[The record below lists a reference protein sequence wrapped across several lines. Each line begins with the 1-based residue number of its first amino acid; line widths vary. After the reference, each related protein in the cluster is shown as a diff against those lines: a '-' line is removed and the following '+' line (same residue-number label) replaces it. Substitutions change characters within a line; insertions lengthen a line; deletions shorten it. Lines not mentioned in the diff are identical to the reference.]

1 MAFTAQDVKKL
12 REMTNVGMMDC
23 KKALAVT
30 DGDMDKA
37 VDWLR
42 EKGLA
47 KAAKKADRIAAE
59 GMAYATVCPQCGVA
73 AVIEVNCE
81 TDFCANSAPFQ
92 TFVKDLA
99 KVVMTDAP
107 ADVDALMN
115 CKYPGSELTVAGILP
130 EKVMS
135 IGENLQIRRFAR
147 FADNT
152 SVAYVHAGGSH
163 GVLVNLAVEGDADV
177 TEIGKNV
184 AMQIAAM
191 NPKYWDKALV
201 PQADIDHELAVQVA
215 LMDNDPKMAS
225 KPAQVKEKIA
235 AGKINA
241 FYKDNCLL
249 QQDFVRSDLFQGSVE
264 GYIADA
270 AKKLGVS
277 VKFVD
282 AVHFTKGEGIEK
294 KVDDFAAEVAAQVAN
309 AGK

>member
-23 KKALAVT
+23 KAALAAV

-47 KAAKKADRIAAE
+47 KAAKKASRVAAE
-59 GMAYATVCPQCGVA
+59 GVAYATVVGGVGV
-73 AVIEVNCE
+73 VIEVNSE
-81 TDFCANSAPFQ
+81 TDFAAKTDSFMDL
-92 TFVKDLA
+92 VKNLA
-99 KVVMTDAP
+99 QIVAEQNP
-107 ADVDALMN
+107 ADVEALKA
-115 CKYPGSELTVAGILP
+115 CTYPGTNLTVTEIMQ

-135 IGENLQIRRFAR
+135 IGENMQIRRFDR
-147 FADNT
+147 FAENT
-152 SVAYVHAGGSH
+152 SVAYVHAGGTH
-163 GVLVNLAVEGDADV
+163 GVLVNLAVEGDIDA

-191 NPKYWDKALV
+191 NAKYWDKALV
-201 PQADIDHELAVQVA
+201 PQAEVDKELAVQVA

-235 AGKINA
+235 QGKINA
-241 FYKDNCLL
+241 FFKDICLL
-249 QQDFVRSDLFQGSVE
+249 QQDFVRSDLFQGDVA

-270 AKKLGVS
+270 GKKLGGKVT
-277 VKFVD
+277 FVN
-282 AVHFTKGEGIEK
+282 AVHYIKGEGIEK
-294 KVDDFAAEVAAQVAN
+294 KEENFADEVAAQIAN